1 MRVFYESF
9 EIVVPGNSE
18 LVMET
23 ITGREGALPYVT
35 AVGRDLDTETDLLV
49 YVNDMLVIDVPDTM
63 KMGFDNFLPFYYQ
76 LLVNDVLKGGF
87 RNRTGTPN
95 TMRFT
100 FQYFYPAA

>member
-1 MRVFYESF
+1 MRIFYESF
-9 EIVVPGNSE
+9 EIEVPANSE

-35 AVGRDLDTETDLLV
+35 AVGRDLPTDTDFLLF
-49 YVNDMLVIDVPDTM
+49 VNDMMVIDVPYTM

-76 LLVNDVLKGGF
+76 LDLSDVVKAGF
-87 RNRTGTPN
+87 RNRTDTPN

-100 FQYFYPAA
+100 LQYYYPAV

>member
-9 EIVVPGNSE
+9 EIEVPENSE

-23 ITGREGALPYVT
+23 ITGREGALPYIT
-35 AVGRDLDTETDLLV
+35 AAGRDLDTDTDFLLF
-49 YVNDMLVIDVPDTM
+49 VNDMLVIDVPETM

-76 LLVNDVLKGGF
+76 LALSDVVKAGF
-87 RNRTGTPN
+87 RNRSGTPN

-100 FQYFYPAA
+100 LQYYYPAA